1 MTIKTHFLFFGL
13 LFGLLFS
20 SCGEGF
26 TTSKSGL
33 VYRFNL
39 GEPLDKPYGPYHF
52 MLLHHM
58 LIGPNND
65 TIENAF
71 LSDTLEEFPYPL
83 EARNELLEA
92 LQMLGPGCEIEIKIN
107 TDSLKRKIGGS
118 PKVNLLESNKIARFI
133 IKVEKILSAEEYDAY
148 RNQKMLFRIMEENKL
163 IDGYALQHSYGNLP
177 GGAWVLDSL
186 KMIKYRITQANGMPD
201 VSSRQLENSPVQ
213 ANVNAL
219 SFECEVMNID
229 GRLIANSEMEGR
241 SYRSEKNKMS
251 FEIRALNELPFYLK
265 EGQTGEFLI
274 TSDWGYGA
282 KGRIGVPSYAPL
294 RIIIKQVKPVD

>member
-1 MTIKTHFLFFGL
+1 MTVKNHFLFFGL
-13 LFGLLFS
+13 LLGILFS
-20 SCGEGF
+20 SCGDGF
-26 TTSKSGL
+26 KTSKSGL

-39 GEPLDKPYGPYHF
+39 GAPLEKPYGPYHF
-52 MLLHHM
+52 ILLHHM

-118 PKVNLLESNKIARFI
+118 PKVNLLEPNKIARFI
-133 IKVEKILSAEEYDAY
+133 IKVEKVLSSEEYDAY

-163 IDGYALQHSYGNLP
+163 IDQYALQHTNGNLP
-177 GGAWVLDSL
+177 DGGWVLDSL
-186 KMIKYRITQANGMPD
+186 KMIKYRITQPNGTSD
-201 VSSRQLENSPVQ
+201 VNNRALENTPVH
-213 ANVNAL
+213 ANVNAV
-219 SFECEVMNID
+219 SFECEILNID
-229 GRLIANSEMEGR
+229 GRLIANSKMEGR
-241 SYRSEKNKMS
+241 SYRSEKDKMS

-282 KGRIGVPSYAPL
+282 KGRMGVPSYAPL
-294 RIIIKQVKPVD
+294 RILITQVKPVD